1 MKRANKRGQMFLL
14 AAIIISVVVIGFGT
28 TSNFVRIK
36 PELQDFSQFAYEIKH
51 EAGAVVEYELFS
63 GLSPGDNLDN
73 FIDFLSTDI
82 RDQDP
87 YANFMFIYGNA
98 TNISIRNYGSS
109 LAIAAAS
116 GCDLN
121 NRVCNVTIPGAGQN
135 FNSTINLGTSNQ
147 KINFTYDSTNT
158 LWKSSLSGD
167 SIDVE
172 IRGNNFNFPF
182 GKNIQIRF
190 LNIKEID
197 DETFVAVE

>member
-1 MKRANKRGQMFLL
+1 MKKVNKRGQMFLL

-36 PELQDFSQFAYEIKH
+36 PELQDFNQFAYEVKH

-63 GLSPGDNLDN
+63 TLTPGSHLDN
-73 FIDFLSTDI
+73 FVDFLSADI
-82 RDQDP
+82 RDRDP
-87 YANFMFIYGNA
+87 YANFMFIYGNS
-98 TNISIRNYGSS
+98 TNISLRNYGSS
-109 LAIAAAS
+109 LAIAVAK

-121 NRVCNVTIPGAGQN
+121 NRVCNVTMPGAGQN
-135 FNSTINLGTSNQ
+135 FNSTINMGSLSQQVT
-147 KINFTYDSTNT
+147 FDYDSANT

-182 GKNIQIRF
+182 GENIQIIF